1 MLLIVLWQKNNSFV
15 LSSSG
20 GYLVSYLSVDAGLWA
35 LVLSI
40 AVSSGF
46 GVSLV
51 YSNVVNTTMRVIS
64 LYEPHNYTNTALY
77 LLNYS
82 GSLAKQGLW
91 VV

>member
-1 MLLIVLWQKNNSFV
+1 MLIVLRQKNNLFV
-15 LSSSG
+15 LFSSG

-64 LYEPHNYTNTALY
+64 L
-77 LLNYS
+77 
-82 GSLAKQGLW
+82 
-91 VV
+91 